1 MDIASYY
8 GIVSYAVG
16 VSLILSI
23 AGIKTG
29 RRFFH
34 LFNNRHAA
42 RHADQIV
49 ENGDDEVPSDED
61 EEGHVEDVQTPT
73 QPIEK
78 SSLSD
83 NNKDFTVSLPLHT
96 PYSVPL
102 IALGSDK
109 PQSVNLIREDIST
122 AQAAAAATAT
132 STSAASR
139 LESSMIIETPEHINA
154 SEDVG
159 DAREDLSFSEPSDS
173 TSTVPVIFS
182 PLSVNSVLQ
191 SEFDSS
197 LQPAINTSSV
207 QPTVLDSSR
216 TIIAAKA
223 STPSLVFPVS
233 SESSVLSS
241 AAAKHPV
248 PILSLEP
255 ISIDPEPIKSVSAD
269 VVEKDKVIQYNQE
282 VKMARSRIRSLAKNL
297 KYR

>member
-1 MDIASYY
+1 M
-8 GIVSYAVG
+8 
-16 VSLILSI
+16 
-23 AGIKTG
+23 
-29 RRFFH
+29 
-34 LFNNRHAA
+34 
-42 RHADQIV
+42 
-49 ENGDDEVPSDED
+49 
-61 EEGHVEDVQTPT
+61 
-73 QPIEK
+73 
-78 SSLSD
+78 
-83 NNKDFTVSLPLHT
+83 
-96 PYSVPL
+96 

-132 STSAASR
+132 STYAASR

-159 DAREDLSFSEPSDS
+159 DAREDLSFSEPS
-173 TSTVPVIFS
+173 VIFS

-216 TIIAAKA
+216 KITAAKA

-241 AAAKHPV
+241 AASKHPV

>member
-1 MDIASYY
+1 MFVLFFQGNYSGLKITLPKKYCDISWQIYVFIQIPD
-8 GIVSYAVG
+8 GIS
-16 VSLILSI
+16 
-23 AGIKTG
+23 
-29 RRFFH
+29 
-34 LFNNRHAA
+34 
-42 RHADQIV
+42 
-49 ENGDDEVPSDED
+49 EDDEVPSDED

-96 PYSVPL
+96 PYSAPL

-109 PQSVNLIREDIST
+109 PQSVHLIREDISNA

-154 SEDVG
+154 LEDLG
-159 DAREDLSFSEPSDS
+159 DAREHLSFSEPLDS

-197 LQPAINTSSV
+197 LQPAITTSSV

-216 TIIAAKA
+216 KINAAKA

-255 ISIDPEPIKSVSAD
+255 ISIDPEPIKSISAD
-269 VVEKDKVIQYNQE
+269 VEKDKVIHYNQE

>member
-1 MDIASYY
+1 MFVLFFQGNYSGLKITLPKKYCDISWQIYVFIQIPD
-8 GIVSYAVG
+8 GIS
-16 VSLILSI
+16 
-23 AGIKTG
+23 
-29 RRFFH
+29 
-34 LFNNRHAA
+34 
-42 RHADQIV
+42 
-49 ENGDDEVPSDED
+49 EDDEVPSDED

-96 PYSVPL
+96 PYSAPL

-109 PQSVNLIREDIST
+109 PQSVHLIREDISNT

-132 STSAASR
+132 STTTASR
-139 LESSMIIETPEHINA
+139 LESSMIIETPEHIND
-154 SEDVG
+154 SEDLG
-159 DAREDLSFSEPSDS
+159 DAREDLSFTEPSDS
-173 TSTVPVIFS
+173 TSTLPVIFS

-197 LQPAINTSSV
+197 LQPAITTNSV
-207 QPTVLDSSR
+207 SDSSR
-216 TIIAAKA
+216 TMTAAKL

-255 ISIDPEPIKSVSAD
+255 ISIDPEPIKSISAD
-269 VVEKDKVIQYNQE
+269 VEKDKVIHYNQE